1 MVLVITDCH
10 VDGGRYAGII
20 ASLRSPPHI
29 VNRRDVSR
37 WTTRRNNRV
46 ALTTAPYC
54 QSSVARRRS
63 SIGRTM
69 VDGWRGYAD
78 CEGVFRLPPF
88 ALFPSTIFFVSTG
101 FSRVLGNDADVDHD
115 ERTGLKA
122 VPTSGMSDGVGD
134 NGLSRGRRPI
144 RGNNRLAEISAPHR
158 QSSRRKSMDDPQE

>member
-1 MVLVITDCH
+1 MVLVIADRH

-29 VNRRDVSR
+29 VNRQNVSR
-37 WTTRRNNRV
+37 W
-46 ALTTAPYC
+46 
-54 QSSVARRRS
+54 
-63 SIGRTM
+63 TM

-78 CEGVFRLPPF
+78 GDGGFRMASLEPMT
-88 ALFPSTIFFVSTG
+88 PSIFVVETG

-134 NGLSRGRRPI
+134 SGSSRGRRTMRKI
-144 RGNNRLAEISAPHR
+144 NRHARYSAPQHDDG
-158 QSSRRKSMDDPQE
+158 RRTMADTQE

>member
-46 ALTTAPYC
+46 ALTTAPYR

-63 SIGRTM
+63 SIVRTM

-78 CEGVFRLPPF
+78 GDGGFRMASLEPMT
-88 ALFPSTIFFVSTG
+88 PSIFVVETG

-134 NGLSRGRRPI
+134 SGSSRGRRTMRKI
-144 RGNNRLAEISAPHR
+144 NRHARYSAPQHDDG
-158 QSSRRKSMDDPQE
+158 RRTMADTQE